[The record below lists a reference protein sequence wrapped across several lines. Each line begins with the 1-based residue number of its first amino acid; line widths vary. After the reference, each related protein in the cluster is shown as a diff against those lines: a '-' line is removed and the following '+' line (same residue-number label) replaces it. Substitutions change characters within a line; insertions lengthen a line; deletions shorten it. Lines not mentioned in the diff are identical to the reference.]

1 MDDCIDCLRAAC
13 YYFFKLV
20 PSHFLLLKD
29 QTNHVQ
35 IHLIHLTG
43 FLNDHLKEEL
53 QSRLCALL
61 GDQLAEL
68 LVGNEVQEGRVEEL
82 IGKIGNILE
91 D

>member
-1 MDDCIDCLRAAC
+1 MDDCINCLRAAC

-20 PSHFLLLKD
+20 PSHFLLLED

-43 FLNDHLKEEL
+43 LLNDHLKEEL
-53 QSRLCALL
+53 QPGLGALL

-68 LVGNEVQEGRVEEL
+68 RVGNQVQEGRVEEL
-82 IGKIGNILE
+82 IG
-91 D
+91 